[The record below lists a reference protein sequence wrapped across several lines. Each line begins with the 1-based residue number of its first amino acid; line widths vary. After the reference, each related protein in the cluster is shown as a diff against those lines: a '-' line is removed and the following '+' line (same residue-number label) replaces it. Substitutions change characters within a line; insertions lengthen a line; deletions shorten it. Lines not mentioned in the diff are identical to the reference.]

1 MTASITP
8 AEITALEDR
17 RFAAQMASDG
27 DALNELLADNLRY
40 THSNATVDTKASY
53 IDSIVSGR
61 VSYRE
66 VRRTETDIQLADA
79 CAVVTGRAELDV
91 STPIGDRTIVCRY
104 SAIWGSVDGRWQFLA
119 WESTPFPA

>member
-104 SAIWGSVDGRWQFLA
+104 SGVGATGAFVG
-119 WESTPFPA
+119 TTT